1 MKKVLIVDDEKNHRL
16 MMKLHLTDE
25 GYDCIEATDGLVAY
39 NEIIENKPDIILLD
53 ITMDIMDGFA
63 LLKKIRLENINTPVV
78 IVTAHT
84 DVKTAVSAMKLGATD
99 FVTKPVDIK
108 ALIQTV
114 KKLLELKNVN
124 TQFNNIDYM
133 FDGVYQSKA
142 MQEIIDLLSMV
153 APTDATVLILGE
165 SGTGKELIAKSIHK
179 NSKRKDKPFVPVNCA
194 ALNDNLIESELF
206 GHIKGSFTGASSN
219 RQGRFAQ
226 ASGGTIFLDELS
238 EIPLATQTKLLR
250 VIQEK
255 VFEPVGSDKPIK
267 ADVRIIAASNK
278 NIEEMVNLGTF
289 RQDLYFRLCVFP
301 ITLPPL
307 RERPKDIPL
316 LINYFIDK
324 YAKDFGKNITS
335 IDKEYIKMLENYD
348 FKGNIR
354 ELENIVERSL
364 ILTRNNI
371 LTVDTLPNLQKST
384 DTNIKNYE
392 KQAIIDALQKSDGN
406 KTNAAKLLGIS
417 RRSLYYKIEEFN
429 ISD

>member
-99 FVTKPVDIK
+99 FITKPVDIK